1 MLNNQVNKI
10 ITYQVKCKSGFTRKT
25 AASTVRHTIRRGGHL
40 CGTQEMRVSLQ
51 ASESPELQREGAA
64 SAKALR

>member
-10 ITYQVKCKSGFTRKT
+10 ITYQVKCKSNFTRKT
-25 AASTVRHTIRRGGHL
+25 AASTIRHTIQKRGHL

-51 ASESPELQREGAA
+51 ISERPELQREGAA
-64 SAKALR
+64 STKALR